1 MSLHVS
7 PPSSLLLIASSI
19 YPQSAPQLCLS
30 IAAISVL
37 PLLIRLGIRNAFP
50 PFEPSLSVVNFL
62 SKNSGLFP
70 QNITFSPLII
80 KTSKIFSETII
91 S

>member
-62 SKNSGLFP
+62 SKNSGLF